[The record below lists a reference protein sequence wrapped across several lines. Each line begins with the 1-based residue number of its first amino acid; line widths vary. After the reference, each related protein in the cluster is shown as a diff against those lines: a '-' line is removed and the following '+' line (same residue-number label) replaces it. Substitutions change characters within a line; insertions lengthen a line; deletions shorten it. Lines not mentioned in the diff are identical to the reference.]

1 MSSHASE
8 HLLRG
13 YVRYLE
19 RGATTHAAFG
29 QVASEQAV
37 ELAKTVEAMFANRV
51 TDAEDGTERHDSD
64 HQIVA
69 NRVEL
74 LNLQASIHTL
84 GLSVCLVG
92 LSLIQA
98 SGHDVPAAPPLP
110 EEMKRS

>member
-13 YVRYLE
+13 YVSYLE

-29 QVASEQAV
+29 QIASEQAV
-37 ELAKTVEAMFANRV
+37 ELAKAVDGMAANQQ
-51 TDAEDGTERHDSD
+51 TDAEDGLERQDSD
-64 HQIVA
+64 VQIVA

-92 LSLIQA
+92 LALIQA
-98 SGHDVPAAPPLP
+98 GGHDVPAAPPLP
-110 EEMKRS
+110 EDG

>member
-8 HLLRG
+8 HLLAG

-29 QVASEQAV
+29 QIASEQAV
-37 ELAKTVEAMFANRV
+37 ELAKAVDAMAADQV
-51 TDAEDGTERHDSD
+51 VDVEDGMERHDSD
-64 HQIVA
+64 VAIVA

-92 LSLIQA
+92 LALIQA
-98 SGHDVPAAPPLP
+98 GGHDVPAAPPLP
-110 EEMKRS
+110 GETT